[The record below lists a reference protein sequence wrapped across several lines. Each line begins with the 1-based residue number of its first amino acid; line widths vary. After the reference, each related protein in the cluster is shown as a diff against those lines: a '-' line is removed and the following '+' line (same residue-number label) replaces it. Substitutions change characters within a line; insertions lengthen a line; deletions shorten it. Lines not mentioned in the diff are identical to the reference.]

1 VVVPLLV
8 AAVIAALSWLLP
20 RRVVDALAFATAAA
34 VAVMCAVLLSATSNG
49 RVVEWLGGW
58 RPHHGLAIGIS
69 FAVDQVGAGA
79 ALLVSI
85 LMCAVLAFSPAYFA
99 DEFEHRHSILLLVF
113 LAAMTG
119 FALTG
124 DLFDMFVFFEL
135 MSVTAYALTGS
146 KIREP
151 GPLQGAINF
160 GLINSLGSFV
170 LLVGIALVY
179 GRTGALNLAQIGQSL
194 AGHPPD
200 GLVVV
205 AFTLLVAG
213 FLVKAGMVPFH
224 FWLADA
230 YAVVPIPVG
239 VLFAAVFGEL
249 GLYAVARVYWASFGG
264 ALGAA
269 QPGLRSVLLG
279 FGALTAV
286 LGCLM
291 CFLQQ
296 HLKRMLAFSTISHIG
311 LFLVGIALFTPNAL
325 GGTAVY
331 VAGHAMAKGAL
342 FLLVGVIVYRLGS
355 VDEEELRGRG
365 RALRLTAVLFAVGGV
380 VLAELP
386 PFATF
391 AGKAMIEG
399 DGVRMG
405 YWWMPVL
412 FAATSAVVGAAI
424 LRVSGRVFM
433 GWGPREPDRFGADLA
448 GEREG
453 DDDVEHPPHRRTPA
467 LLLIPVAV
475 LLAGSLALGLVPGL
489 SSKAARA
496 GAVFEDRQG
505 YAAAV
510 LQGKQTPPPPAEPE
524 PASASAVAYGVAS
537 GVAAVGLA
545 ALALFRRRVVPSGVR
560 RRAAAVFEPVVVR
573 FRALQSGHVGDY
585 AAWFAF
591 GAAALGGLFA
601 LAVR

>member
-8 AAVIAALSWLLP
+8 AAVVAALSWLLP
-20 RRVVDALAFATAAA
+20 RRVVDVLAFATAAA

-58 RPHHGLAIGIS
+58 RPHQGLAIGIS
-69 FAVDQVGAGA
+69 FTVDQVGAGA

-249 GLYAVARVYWASFGG
+249 GLYAVARVYWASFDG

-496 GAVFEDRQG
+496 GAAFEDRQG

-545 ALALFRRRVVPSGVR
+545 VLALFRRRVVPSGVR

-573 FRALQSGHVGDY
+573 FRALQSGHAGDY

-601 LAVR
+601 LAIR